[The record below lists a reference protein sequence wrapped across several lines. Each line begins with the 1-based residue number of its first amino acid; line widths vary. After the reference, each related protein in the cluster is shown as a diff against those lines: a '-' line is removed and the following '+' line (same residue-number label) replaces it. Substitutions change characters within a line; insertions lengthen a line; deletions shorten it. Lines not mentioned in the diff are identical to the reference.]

1 MKPLPLSIEERSPA
15 PPAQTRR
22 DRYRRA
28 AVLIESWLADES
40 GYDEEIWPLLEEELK
55 GGRMRC
61 RE

>member
-1 MKPLPLSIEERSPA
+1 LGDETGGRVFNLERTS
-15 PPAQTRR
+15 RR

-28 AVLIESWLADES
+28 AALIERWLADES

-61 RE
+61 EE